1 MVDYEPYVLTLF
13 QTDAE
18 WTRKRSK
25 EGDPFALARQVI
37 DQGCIKYRLG
47 VSERFERIEKTWKL
61 PDVLNEKLDE
71 CLYKPQH
78 FSIFGM
84 ADQLSMV
91 LFDDFDPCH
100 AIAAE
105 IETGLADLAIAMCPK
120 IESTRLETAK
130 GLKRTKGL
138 ETAKEL
144 LQSEPSETPLFAFTK
159 FKLDGAGTL
168 AGGIEFQ
175 EKVFQRMADNISNAV
190 EISMRDEASIFR
202 FALLELLGSEEVGLL
217 MLSNNY
223 TACMSAVFSARSIQ
237 YRDLPGFEEI
247 DFAKLFGR
255 GGVSVAFN
263 HVFSGSRTTLGVR
276 CGESS
281 PIGDVD
287 KVIGNISGASRI
299 RVPAGHIMNAL
310 SDFQSIANVSSLVPQ
325 DQGKQFVTVGS
336 EDLVLDFGQQDYS
349 TAGRIVQTKEAL
361 TYVANL
367 IAKMQSSPND
377 KAWRNVTEMITDLQ
391 VPVPR
396 KVLEACL
403 AEDGHSANVLT
414 ILNNIRLNP
423 LFELLKLRNITCT
436 KGVPV
441 VLRRILEHFYQTVGL
456 RLTDPLSWESI
467 LDSIDILRVFY
478 DFLTDVKPSELF
490 NRFRIMSNQDVDEIA
505 EIVAA
510 LDSVISHRVAK
521 PFSANSDM
529 ALDYRGG
536 LQQLVYASS
545 AMTMFGSILWQAFFP
560 VKGCQEKER
569 VGLATRIQIGPGL
582 NVKYYVNVNRPLAVI
597 KADVPHILDIAT
609 YPDFFHEVAHLI
621 FDSIKQNTWKPHSL
635 SYRSDELLGEIFA
648 HFLTLR
654 LVFKSDHGLF
664 GVHQI
669 NSFFTQIY
677 GDGSTEDEQDD
688 DLLFSLS
695 AVFDQVFVAMAFDDW
710 VGSGFKNRPD
720 LSDDAFEACLKKF
733 ARYFK
738 DRNDRWN
745 SFSKV
750 MVSFFV
756 KRFRRTRKDFQ
767 KHSSRF
773 ECSIN
778 IAVST
783 IEKMFR
789 ENEELASEFGEMCSV
804 LRNYVAFLN
813 QNNVANWQVK
823 ENDQMPFFDVKNN
836 CDFFLHREVMG
847 DRKTQVYFPKD
858 RLPPAFFL
866 VNVGAGGSTTRY
878 CVIPKARAER
888 MSLQCASIKKM
899 WNLAAKLRRDKFAEL
914 ATQFFPSDSDTD
926 TEAK

>member
-1 MVDYEPYVLTLF
+1 
-13 QTDAE
+13 
-18 WTRKRSK
+18 
-25 EGDPFALARQVI
+25 
-37 DQGCIKYRLG
+37 
-47 VSERFERIEKTWKL
+47 
-61 PDVLNEKLDE
+61 
-71 CLYKPQH
+71 
-78 FSIFGM
+78 
-84 ADQLSMV
+84 
-91 LFDDFDPCH
+91 
-100 AIAAE
+100 
-105 IETGLADLAIAMCPK
+105 
-120 IESTRLETAK
+120 
-130 GLKRTKGL
+130 
-138 ETAKEL
+138 
-144 LQSEPSETPLFAFTK
+144 
-159 FKLDGAGTL
+159 
-168 AGGIEFQ
+168 
-175 EKVFQRMADNISNAV
+175 
-190 EISMRDEASIFR
+190 
-202 FALLELLGSEEVGLL
+202 LLELLGSEEVGLL

-223 TACMSAVFSARSIQ
+223 TACMSAVFSARSIR
-237 YRDLPGFEEI
+237 YRDLPDLEKI

-255 GGVSVAFN
+255 DKVSVEFN

-276 CGESS
+276 CVESS
-281 PIGDVD
+281 PIGYVD
-287 KVIGNISGASRI
+287 KVTGNISGASRI

-310 SDFQSIANVSSLVPQ
+310 NDFQGIANGCSLVPQ
-325 DQGKQFVTVGS
+325 DQGTQFVTVGS

-349 TAGRIVQTKEAL
+349 TAGRVVQTKEAL
-361 TYVANL
+361 TYVAKL
-367 IAKMQSSPND
+367 ITKMQSSPPD
-377 KAWRNVTEMITDLQ
+377 KEWRNVSEMITDLH

-403 AEDGHSANVLT
+403 AENGHSANVLT

-423 LFELLKLRNITCT
+423 LFKLDDLRGTTCT

-441 VLRRILEHFYQTVGL
+441 VLRRILEHFYQTVVL
-456 RLTDPLSWESI
+456 RLTDPLSWESM
-467 LDSIDILRVFY
+467 LDSLDTLRVFY
-478 DFLTDVKPSELF
+478 DFLTDVKPSEPTSRL
-490 NRFRIMSNQDVDEIA
+490 RIMSNQDVDEIA

-521 PFSANSDM
+521 PFSTNSDM

-545 AMTMFGSILWQAFFP
+545 AMTMIGSILWQAFFP
-560 VKGCQEKER
+560 IKGCQEKER
-569 VGLATRIQIGPGL
+569 IGLATRIQIGPGL
-582 NVKYYVNVNRPLAVI
+582 NVKYYGNVTRPLAVI

-635 SYRSDELLGEIFA
+635 SSRSDELLGEVFA

-654 LVFKSDHGLF
+654 LVFKSDQGLF

-695 AVFDQVFVAMAFDDW
+695 AVFDQIFVAMAFDDW
-710 VGSGFKNRPD
+710 VGSDTKKPPD
-720 LSDDAFEACLKKF
+720 LSDAAFRSCLKKF

-745 SFSKV
+745 CFTEV
-750 MVSFFV
+750 MVRFFA

-773 ECSIN
+773 ECSIKT
-778 IAVST
+778 AVST

-789 ENEELASEFGEMCSV
+789 ENTELASDFRDMCSV

-813 QNNVANWQVK
+813 QNNVEKWQIK
-823 ENDQMPFFDVKNN
+823 ENDQEPFFDVSRN
-836 CDFFLHREVMG
+836 CDFFLHRKVMG
-847 DRKTQVYFPKD
+847 DRMTQVIFPKD

-878 CVIPKARAER
+878 CVIPRARAER
-888 MSLQCASIKKM
+888 MSLQCASIKEM
-899 WNLAAKLRRDKFAEL
+899 WNHASKLRRDKFAEL
-914 ATQFFPSDSDTD
+914 APQFFPSGSATD
-926 TEAK
+926 TGAK